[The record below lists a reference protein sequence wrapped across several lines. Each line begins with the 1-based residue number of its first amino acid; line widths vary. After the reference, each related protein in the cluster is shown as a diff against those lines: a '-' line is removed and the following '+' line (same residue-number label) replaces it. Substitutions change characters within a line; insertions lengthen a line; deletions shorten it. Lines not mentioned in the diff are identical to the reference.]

1 MRKVA
6 CPHFLSVRDRHQ
18 RKGLG
23 CKLVGVLIDIG
34 REKVIDG
41 IVGQVA
47 QKARTSSILPAR

>member
-1 MRKVA
+1 MREQ
-6 CPHFLSVRDRHQ
+6 CILFLSVHDRHQ

-23 CKLVGVLIDIG
+23 YKLVGVLIDIG

-47 QKARTSSILPAR
+47 QKTRTRSSLPAR